1 MVRGEMMGIPGD
13 LNKMVPEIMQMSKAT
28 QTELKRIRELLE
40 ELVAIEKR
48 ALTLVRPDVFDGD
61 QK

>member
-1 MVRGEMMGIPGD
+1 MMGIPGD